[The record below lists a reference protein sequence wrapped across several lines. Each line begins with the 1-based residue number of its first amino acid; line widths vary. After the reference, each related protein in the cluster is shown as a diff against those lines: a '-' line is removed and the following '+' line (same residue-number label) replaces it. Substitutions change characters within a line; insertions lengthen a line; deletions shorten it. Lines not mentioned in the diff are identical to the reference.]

1 MATEKLT
8 AVIDS
13 DTAGLLRGL
22 QRAQLE
28 VAAAGGK
35 IGMLGGKFDKF
46 SAKAARS
53 MKRVKNAVGVMAA
66 AAAAGFAV
74 RGAAGLIKNSAAAAD
89 EIGKM
94 SKRTGLSVE
103 ELQRMDFAARLS
115 GSSLEDVERATRRMS
130 GTIIDAQRGMKTA
143 KDAFAALGLTT
154 DNFDGKRPADQ
165 LNTLLSALAQVTDKT
180 KQAAL
185 AEDIFGRAGTR
196 LLPMLEGGAE
206 AFRALLEERNKLGPL
221 LTPEQIA
228 SAERFNDAMLK
239 IKESFATVVTGELA
253 KSFDDLAG
261 KIEGIL
267 EDGTLQQIGQGLGEI
282 VTTMAALTTEK
293 GNLEA
298 LASVLKFAADLT
310 INLARGFLAAQKG
323 IESLTGKLAESK
335 LGRMI
340 IGADAPRGETQGE
353 FFARANQEVT
363 EKTNQILEAFL
374 ELFNK
379 RTIALEGQ

>member
-22 QRAQLE
+22 QKMQLE
-28 VAAAGGK
+28 VATAGGK
-35 IGMLGGKFDKF
+35 VGMLGSKFDRF
-46 SAKAARS
+46 SAKASRS
-53 MKRVKNAVGVMAA
+53 MKRVKGAVAGMAA

-130 GTIIDAQRGMKTA
+130 GTIMDAQRGMKTA
-143 KDAFAALGLTT
+143 KDAFAALGLTA
-154 DNFDGKRPADQ
+154 DDFDGERPSDQ
-165 LNTLLSALAQVTDKT
+165 LNTLLSALARVTDKT

-239 IKESFATVVTGELA
+239 LKESFSTVVTGELA

-261 KIEGIL
+261 KIENIL
-267 EDGTLQQIGQGLGEI
+267 EDGTLQQIAQGLGEI
-282 VTTMAALTTEK
+282 VTTMGHLSTER

-298 LASVLKFAADLT
+298 LASVLKFVADLT
-310 INLARGFLAAQKG
+310 INLSRGFFAAQKSL
-323 IESLTGKLAESK
+323 EFLTGKLAEFK
-335 LGRMI
+335 IGRMM
-340 IGADAPRGETQGE
+340 IGAHAPPGETKGE
-353 FFARANQEVT
+353 FFVRANQEMA

-374 ELFNK
+374 DLFDK
-379 RTIALEGQ
+379 RTIAMEGQ